1 MDFYELILGI
11 LCVWRITHL
20 LNAEDGPW
28 DLLARLRRRV
38 GDGFWGGL
46 LDCFYCLSLWI
57 AAPFA
62 ALLGGGWRERLLLWP
77 ALSGAAILL
86 ERLTREKAAA
96 APVYYAEE
104 AAEDF
109 NDLTRALAREED
121 GDVVL
126 RQAEG
131 TGDHP
136 SDTRG
141 AP

>member
-1 MDFYELILGI
+1 MDFYELILGT

-46 LDCFYCLSLWI
+46 LDCFYCLSLWV
-57 AAPFA
+57 ALPFT
-62 ALLGGGWRERLLLWP
+62 ALLGASWRERLLLWP

-86 ERLTREKAAA
+86 ERLTARGSDP
-96 APVYYAEE
+96 APVYYAE
-104 AAEDF
+104 
-109 NDLTRALAREED
+109 DLPADKED

-126 RQAEG
+126 RQTEK
-131 TGDHP
+131 TGEHP
-136 SDTRG
+136 RHEQRIH